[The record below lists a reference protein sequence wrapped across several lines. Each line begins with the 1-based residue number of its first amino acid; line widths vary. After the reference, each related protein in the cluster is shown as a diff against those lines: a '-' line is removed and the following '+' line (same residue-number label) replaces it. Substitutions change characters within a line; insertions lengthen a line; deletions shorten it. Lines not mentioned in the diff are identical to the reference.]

1 LSQLCTVLIAAPD
14 LLPLLKH
21 ANMDG
26 GELLVFSDTDMAL
39 ALDAI
44 TERHPEIVAIE
55 QLFAGTP
62 RGIAFIH
69 RIQIDPALTGCE
81 IRVMSHGGGFR
92 VVSGDRLPGAGESAA
107 SKWAPIPG
115 ATLDARGTRRAQRFA
130 IAGPL
135 EITVDG
141 NPATLVDLSGVGAQV
156 LSPTVLKP
164 NQRVRVSLSDAH
176 GTTRFNASIAWAAF
190 EIPPGTSPRYR
201 AGIEFLDADVRV
213 LNGYC
218 LKYSAG

>member
-1 LSQLCTVLIAAPD
+1 MSQLSTVLIAAPD

-26 GELLVFSDTDMAL
+26 GELLVFSDTDMAV

-44 TERHPEIVAIE
+44 NERRPGIVAIE

-62 RGIAFIH
+62 RGLALIN
-69 RIQIDPALTGCE
+69 RIRIDPALAGCE
-81 IRVMSHGGGFR
+81 IRVMSHGGGYK
-92 VVSGDRLPGAGESAA
+92 VVSGERAAGAAEAA
-107 SKWAPIPG
+107 RWAPVPG

-141 NPATLVDLSGVGAQV
+141 NPATLADLSSVGAQV

-190 EIPPGTSPRYR
+190 EIPPKTSPRYR
-201 AGIEFLDADVRV
+201 AGLEFLDADVRV
-213 LNGYC
+213 INGYC
-218 LKYSAG
+218 LKYQVT

>member
-1 LSQLCTVLIAAPD
+1 LSQPCTVLIAAPD

-21 ANMDG
+21 ANTDG

-39 ALDAI
+39 AIDAI
-44 TERHPEIVAIE
+44 TERRPEIVAIE

-69 RIQIDPALTGCE
+69 RIKIDPALTGCE
-81 IRVMSHGGGFR
+81 IRVLSHGGGFK
-92 VVSGDRLPGAGESAA
+92 VVTGDRPAGAGAPA

-115 ATLDARGTRRAQRFA
+115 ATLDARGTRRAQRFPITGA
-130 IAGPL
+130 L

-141 NPATLVDLSGVGAQV
+141 NPATLVDLSSVGAQV

-164 NQRVRVSLSDAH
+164 NQRVRVSLSDTN

-190 EIPPGTSPRYR
+190 EIPPNTSPRYR

-218 LKYSAG
+218 LKYGT

>member
-1 LSQLCTVLIAAPD
+1 VSQLCTVLIAAPD

-21 ANMDG
+21 AHMDG

-44 TERHPEIVAIE
+44 AERCPAIVAIE

-62 RGIAFIH
+62 RGIAFIN
-69 RIQIDPALTGCE
+69 RIKIDPALVGCE
-81 IRVMSHGGGFR
+81 VRVMSHGGGYK
-92 VVSGDRLPGAGESAA
+92 VVSGERATGTGESAA
-107 SKWAPIPG
+107 AKWAPIPG

-135 EITVDG
+135 DITIDG
-141 NPATLVDLSGVGAQV
+141 NPATLVDLSSVGAQV
-156 LSPTVLKP
+156 LSPSVLKP
-164 NQRVRVSLSDAH
+164 NQRVRVTLSDTH

-190 EIPPGTSPRYR
+190 EIPPETSPRYR
-201 AGIEFLDADVRV
+201 AGLEFLDADVRV
-213 LNGYC
+213 VNGYC
-218 LKYSAG
+218 LEYQAS